1 MRLCKSSIA
10 IYTVRITM
18 FLVAHFV
25 FCSAASSLLQIWIWF
40 FIYRNGTIATDLVF
54 LFKAVEKLDAIRCRW
69 PATKSSFDSGE
80 CAKNLSSKMYFPRSF
95 LNLQN
100 ENAIQSIKIFEAT
113 SPITYTTVCKCISI
127 ENNGTEVDHTNLD
140 FLNLKH
146 VDFRIST
153 STKVMLH
160 QKYIS
165 KKWSHGLHITIFV
178 E

>member
-1 MRLCKSSIA
+1 MHFF
-10 IYTVRITM
+10 
-18 FLVAHFV
+18 FLFCCIFV
-25 FCSAASSLLQIWIWF
+25 VTNLNLILHL
-40 FIYRNGTIATDLVF
+40 RNGTIATDLVF

-69 PATKSSFDSGE
+69 PATKSSFDRGE
-80 CAKNLSSKMYFPRSF
+80 CTKNLSPKMYFPRSF

-140 FLNLKH
+140 FLNVKH

-160 QKYIS
+160 QKYVS
-165 KKWSHGLHITIFV
+165 KKWSHGLHYDFCWIKFLTHFINIGPIDFK
-178 E
+178 